1 MLGGQAWRGHPAGA
15 QLPAPYGSA
24 LRPAPRR
31 RTRPH
36 LPTHSPTHP
45 LCLRGG
51 PQPHTPPLPE
61 RAAPG
66 RPTQQRRHRASLHR
80 TSLAMS
86 RRLAMVRGA
95 RGERG
100 GRPAIGTQPG
110 GPDRGCE
117 AAGPCSC
124 RGAETRCRGAG
135 RQYSVRGARM
145 PTAGRAASRAPVRR
159 FRFRFPDGDRTA
171 RRRVPKGETARS
183 GA

>member
-1 MLGGQAWRGHPAGA
+1 MAGA
-15 QLPAPYGSA
+15 PGWSAAPGPVRLSPAS
-24 LRPAPRR
+24 RPSPKDPPPP
-31 RTRPH
+31 PH
-36 LPTHSPTHP
+36 PLTHPPTHSAF
-45 LCLRGG
+45 GEG

-110 GPDRGCE
+110 GPDRGGG